1 MGDDGD
7 RISVEGQSFW
17 RAKSQQGTDELNNA
31 SFIEIGPSETTWRT
45 LPAGEREGGDIVT
58 SESRAVHWFLG
69 NVLANMR
76 KAARR
81 KDVRPVPK
89 PISLDSSSPKCF
101 IACPQCQGEAWP
113 GCETCEGTGHI
124 RSPQRR

>member
-17 RAKSQQGTDELNNA
+17 RSRSRQGTNELNNA
-31 SFIEIGPSETTWRT
+31 SFSEVGPHDASWRT

-58 SESRAVHWFLG
+58 SESRAVHWFLS
-69 NVLANMR
+69 NVLENMR

-89 PISLDSSSPKCF
+89 PSSSDSSSSKRF
-101 IACPQCQGEAWP
+101 IPCPQCQGEAWP
-113 GCETCEGTGHI
+113 GCETCEGAGYI